1 MGAKEQ
7 VASRAEII
15 SNLSERFLK
24 DHAREIDNLKECI
37 AKNDAV
43 TLYRTYSF
51 IHKRLTN
58 YVMLMRLTRKDVDSD
73 IGICVVRL
81 VLDKIGC

>member
-1 MGAKEQ
+1 MSATEQ
-7 VASRAEII
+7 VTSRAEII
-15 SNLSERFLK
+15 SNLTESFLK
-24 DHAREIDNLKECI
+24 DHAREIDTLKECI
-37 AKNDAV
+37 AKNDAA

-51 IHKRLTN
+51 LHKRLTN
-58 YVMLMRLTRKDVDSD
+58 YAMIMRLTRKDVDSD